1 MKFRLAIFV
10 VIIFVITGCS
20 YIGLTPSFD
29 LDNAGK
35 TELLYNKFIKGES
48 PNIAQLNLF
57 FSMIPK
63 GGDLHHHYSGSI
75 YAETYLD
82 WTDAANRW
90 IDKSTLKISDVTD
103 PNCDFTDPKCCCIS
117 VKQLRSKK
125 ELRELYRK
133 LLTLWSDKDYK
144 NHYHQQLPPDTNFFN
159 TFSYFGAIFKHYNE
173 SYSEGLIILRDR
185 AIKENISYI
194 ETMIRPVGYSYEDKS
209 FDESIRKTTNHK
221 VISSLLDELSS
232 KIDAGDEFIK
242 KIDEF
247 IKRIENSHKGVD
259 TDQFMIR
266 YQTYASRNGSP
277 SSVFSSLYSAFKAV
291 KKSKLLVGVNFVGEE
306 NGVVAIADY
315 NLHMQMFAYLKKK
328 FPDVNIALHAG
339 ELTLGM
345 VRPENLKFHISQAI
359 NIAGAQRIG
368 HGVDLPYEEEAINL
382 LNQIKEKAA
391 VEINFTSNEFILG
404 VKGSEHP
411 YLIYHAY
418 DVPIVISTDDSGVSR
433 NNLSGEYVL
442 LATRYKPSYRTVKK
456 YVYNSIKY
464 SFLPESDKKLLTNSL
479 DVRFEK
485 FEAEMAKYS
494 DIILK

>member
-1 MKFRLAIFV
+1 MKFRLAIFI
-10 VIIFVITGCS
+10 VIIFAIAGCS
-20 YIGLTPSFD
+20 HIGLTPSFD

-35 TELLYNKFIKGES
+35 TELLYNKFFKGES

-57 FSMIPK
+57 FSKMPK

-82 WTDAANRW
+82 WADAANCW
-90 IDKSTLKISDVTD
+90 IDKNTLLISDVKN

-117 VKQLRSKK
+117 VKQLRSKEGK
-125 ELRELYRK
+125 ELYRK
-133 LLTLWSDKDYK
+133 LLTLWSDKDYQ

-159 TFSYFGAIFKHYNE
+159 TFGYFGPIFKNYKG
-173 SYSEGLIILRDR
+173 SYSEGLIILRER
-185 AIKENISYI
+185 AIKENVSYI
-194 ETMIRPVGYSYEDKS
+194 ETMISPVGYSYQDKS
-209 FDESIRKTTNHK
+209 FDESIRKTTSNEA
-221 VISSLLDELSS
+221 ISSLLDELSS
-232 KIDAGDEFIK
+232 KINADDEFIK
-242 KIDEF
+242 KIDGF
-247 IKRIENSHKGVD
+247 IKRIENNHNGVD

-266 YQTYASRNGSP
+266 YQTYASRNSSP

-291 KKSKLLVGVNFVGEE
+291 EKSNLLVGVNFVGEE

-328 FPDVNIALHAG
+328 FPGVNIALHAG

-345 VRPENLKFHISQAI
+345 VPPENLKFHIYQAI

-368 HGVDLPYEEEAINL
+368 HGVDLPYEEEAIEL
-382 LNQIKEKAA
+382 LKQIKEKAA

-404 VKGSEHP
+404 IKGREHP

-418 DVPIVISTDDSGVSR
+418 DVPLVICTDDSGVSR

-442 LATRYKPSYRTVKK
+442 LATRYKPSYKTVKK
-456 YVYNSIKY
+456 YVYNGIKY
-464 SFLPESDKKLLTNSL
+464 SFLPDSDKKILTNSL

-485 FEAEMAKYS
+485 FEADMAKYS
-494 DIILK
+494 DLILK